1 MWPSPVRS
9 RQRASSSRTVA
20 ASVSRISWS
29 SAPRLAG
36 FEIFSRATKGAGSSS
51 SSLPDASSFV
61 EELFEDNERVAL
73 RHRLALLAADLLHGA
88 LVFRLHRHLHLH
100 GL

>member
-9 RQRASSSRTVA
+9 RQRTSSSRTVA

-36 FEIFSRATKGAGSSS
+36 FEIFSRVTKGAGSSS
-51 SSLPDASSFV
+51 SSLPDASSCTDD
-61 EELFEDNERVAL
+61 LLKNHQRLAL
-73 RHRLALLAADLLHGA
+73 RHGLPLRHADLLHSA

-100 GL
+100 G